1 MNNHLDPRS
10 SLDELQAHVR
20 SRLGGRVRHLQVL
33 NHTNGLIIT
42 GRTAT
47 YYAKQLAQHA
57 VMEASVLPILANDI
71 EVY

>member
-1 MNNHLDPRS
+1 MNIHHDPSS

-20 SRLGGRVRHLQVL
+20 RRLAGRVRHLQVL
-33 NHTNGLIIT
+33 NQTNGIIIT

-47 YYAKQLAQHA
+47 YYAKQLAQQA
-57 VMEASVLPILANDI
+57 VMEASVLPIIANDI